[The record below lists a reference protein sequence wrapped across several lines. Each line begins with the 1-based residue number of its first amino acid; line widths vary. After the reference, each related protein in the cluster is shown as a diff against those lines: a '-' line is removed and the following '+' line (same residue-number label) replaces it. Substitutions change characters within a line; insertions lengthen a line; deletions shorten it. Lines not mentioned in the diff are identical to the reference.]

1 MNEEKEQG
9 GTLFHCPLYDEPIG
23 REDCDSTVLLIKT
36 GRVPRGGEGEWLTE
50 KDIDERSRVCL
61 KCPNNE
67 NMRLERALQMVI
79 AAQSGQI
86 QWGTGRPS
94 VLLAL
99 EAMQVLQSMRS
110 DIPLLIAGL
119 MYSGDIGT
127 EEIEEHFGEEILHLV
142 APYSLD
148 DEADHMKAWEQAHK
162 AIRESTHR
170 HKLIVLADLVAALRA
185 LWRDFEELGESV
197 WERFQYPMEDLAWY
211 YSGLMDALLDME
223 QDEMARPVYWEA
235 SALFKDIF
243 VSYWADFERGI
254 LYEVPEGL
262 EVFGLTKEEC
272 RWIPIDEL
280 PAELQEVSPDAIP
293 LRRWDV
299 EEILDLWLSE
309 KDKAQR

>member
-1 MNEEKEQG
+1 MNEVKEQG
-9 GTLFHCPLYDEPIG
+9 SSCFHCPLYEEEIG
-23 REDCDSTVLLIKT
+23 REDCEATVQLVKN
-36 GRVPRGGEGEWLTE
+36 GRVPRGSEGEWLTE

-61 KCPNNE
+61 TCPHNE
-67 NMRLERALQMVI
+67 NMHLERALQHVI
-79 AAQSGQI
+79 SRQSGMI

-99 EAMQVLQSMRS
+99 EAMQVLQSMRA
-110 DIPLLIAGL
+110 DIPLMIAGL
-119 MYSGDIGT
+119 MYSGDVV
-127 EEIEEHFGEEILHLV
+127 IEEVEDLFGSEVAQLV
-142 APYSLD
+142 APYDLTP
-148 DEADHMKAWEQAHK
+148 EEDHLKAWEQAQK
-162 AIRESTHR
+162 AIRESDHR

-197 WERFQYPMEDLAWY
+197 WERFQFPMEDLSWY
-211 YSGLMDALLDME
+211 YSGLMDALLDLE
-223 QDEMARPVYWEA
+223 QDEAAKPVYWEA

-254 LYEVPEGL
+254 VYEVPEGL
-262 EVFGLTKEEC
+262 EIFGLTKEEC
-272 RWIPIDEL
+272 RWIPMNEL